1 MPAISTTATATAA
14 ATPEVSVVVIVYNDA
29 LRLPAA
35 VDSVLR
41 QTLRNLE
48 VIIVDDHSTDSTPK
62 VAEKLALDPRVSYVR
77 LEQNS
82 GGCSAP
88 RNAGIERARGT
99 YVMFLD
105 SDDTLNQHACM
116 NMVATG
122 DESGAD
128 LIAGVCIRRH
138 INRSGITNDVPWW
151 PEFFNEPRVL
161 ESISDLPDLLRD
173 TLSTNKCYRRQFLLD
188 HALRFPEGYHY
199 EDLLFSARAYL
210 AAKRIALIPDTV
222 YYWNVVVRAAQ
233 KSISNRRS
241 EIGNLRDR
249 IAIHRMIDEDLA
261 EYERGGGDPAVK
273 LHKDAKF
280 IGHDLTLYLRD
291 LPYQDQDYIAECTTL
306 FRDYL
311 ATVRP
316 EAFGICDHKVAVV
329 GAYLLLAGEVATA
342 EGPGPDWDSVVAVAE
357 NLIERSRITADL
369 VEQDARVFWTGRHLD
384 SELGREALDVTEL
397 GWQLAEFDRAN
408 LTARLTGLESLGG
421 GRVRISGETL
431 NVLGRVPADAV
442 LSAKLDFR
450 PRSRAVRKYQVKV
463 TEVRHEGDRLV
474 WSADVNLTKTVKPLG
489 LIDQVW
495 EVTCRITAQ
504 EAGGQTTGGGRK
516 LGTASAKI
524 TATRLPRGANG
535 DGDGSG
541 DGKQDAKPLT
551 VTAKPLLT
559 RATGDRWVAGIDHRG
574 RFVFTL
580 TAHNPLARAITAPL
594 ERAEG
599 GASVRLLR
607 LLQRTNQKLQVL
619 SDPRIKR
626 DVYQKVLVRLPIKRG
641 SVVFESHLGQ
651 SFSDNPKYIYQALH
665 EHGHKGRLFWSYA
678 DSSAGFPA
686 DATLVRRDSWSYL
699 RALARAEFWVDNQG
713 FPCTLTKRPGTT
725 YVQTWHGTAL
735 KTMGADN
742 PQIRAMLEDERRR
755 LARSVNRFDYF
766 LVRSEYDVRTLI
778 ESFGMR
784 AEPLRIGYPRNDSLL
799 AVDRDERGRQLRAR
813 FGFPDNRKVVLYAPT
828 FRSADSV
835 FEPGFDLERFA
846 REFGDTHLLLIRAH
860 YLNTV
865 TVPARARHA
874 VLDLSAHP
882 DVTELILA
890 SDALVTDYSSVIF
903 DYALFDRP
911 MVFFA
916 PDTERYSQDRG
927 TYFDLAERAPG
938 QWTATEDD
946 LFAALRALPDPDDP
960 ADPYRE
966 RRREFATEFGQY
978 ETGAAGEHLLGKFF
992 AGSQKGQ

>member
-1 MPAISTTATATAA
+1 
-14 ATPEVSVVVIVYNDA
+14 VSVVVIVYNDA
-29 LRLPAA
+29 PRLPAA
-35 VDSVLR
+35 VASVLK
-41 QTLRNLE
+41 QTLHNLE
-48 VIIVDDHSTDSTPK
+48 VIIVDDHSTDSTPS

-77 LEQNS
+77 LEENS
-82 GGCSAP
+82 GGCSRP
-88 RNAGIERARGT
+88 RNVGIEHARGT

-105 SDDTLNQHACM
+105 SDDTFNQHACM
-116 NMVATG
+116 NMVAKG

-138 INRSGITNDVPWW
+138 INRSGIINDVPWW
-151 PEFFNEPRVL
+151 PEFFTEPRVL

-188 HALRFPEGYHY
+188 HDLRFPEGFHY

-233 KSISNRRS
+233 KSISNRRN

-249 IAIHRMIDEDLA
+249 IAIHRMIDADLA

-291 LPYQDQDYIAECTTL
+291 LPYQDQDYIAECTAL

-311 ATVRP
+311 STVRP
-316 EAFGICDHKVAVV
+316 EAFTLCDHKVAVV
-329 GAYLLLAGEVATA
+329 GAYLLLCGEVATT

-357 NLIERSRITADL
+357 NLIERNRITADV
-369 VEQDARVFWTGRHLD
+369 VEQEGRVFWTGAHLD
-384 SELGREALDVTEL
+384 TELGLAALDVTEL

-408 LTARLTGLESLGG
+408 LTARLTGLEPLGG

-442 LSAKLDFR
+442 LTGRLDFR
-450 PRSRAVRKYQVKV
+450 PRTRAVRKYQVKA

-474 WSADVNLTKTVKPLG
+474 WTAEVNLTKTVKPLG

-495 EVTCRITAQ
+495 EVTCRITAK
-504 EAGGQTTGGGRK
+504 EAETGRP
-516 LGTASAKI
+516 LGTASAKV
-524 TATRLPRGANG
+524 TATRLPG
-535 DGDGSG
+535 DG
-541 DGKQDAKPLT
+541 AKPLT

-559 RATGDRWVAGIDHRG
+559 RATGDHWVAGIDHRG

-580 TAHNPLARAITAPL
+580 GAQNRLARAITAPL
-594 ERAEG
+594 ERGANGG

-607 LLQRTNQKLQVL
+607 LLQKTNQRLQIL

-626 DVYQKVLVRLPIKRG
+626 DVYQRVLTKLPIKRG

-665 EHGHKGRLFWSYA
+665 DQGHKGRLFWSYA
-678 DSSAGFPA
+678 ESSAGFPA

-713 FPCTLTKRPGTT
+713 FPRTLTKRSGTT
-725 YVQTWHGTAL
+725 YLQTWHGTAL

-755 LARSVNRFDYF
+755 LAKSVNRFDYF

-813 FGFPDNRKVVLYAPT
+813 FGFPENRKVVLYAPT
-828 FRSADSV
+828 YRSADTV
-835 FEPGFDLERFA
+835 FQPGFDLERFA
-846 REFGDTHLLLIRAH
+846 AEFGDTHLLLIRAH

-865 TVPARARHA
+865 VVPAKARHA

-890 SDALVTDYSSVIF
+890 SDALITDYSSVIF

-911 MVFFA
+911 MLFFS
-916 PDTERYSQDRG
+916 PDTESYSQDRG

-938 QWTATEDD
+938 PWTADESI
-946 LFAALRALPDPDDP
+946 LFKAVRELPEPGDP

-966 RRREFATEFGQY
+966 RRRAFATEFGQY
-978 ETGAAGEHLLGKFF
+978 ETGAAGQRLLGQFF
-992 AGSQKGQ
+992 AGSQKR